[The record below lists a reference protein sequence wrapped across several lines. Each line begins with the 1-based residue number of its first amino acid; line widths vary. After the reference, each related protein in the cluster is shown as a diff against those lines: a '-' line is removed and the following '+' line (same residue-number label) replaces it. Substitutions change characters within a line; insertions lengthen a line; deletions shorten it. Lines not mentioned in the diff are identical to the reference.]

1 MKKKADISI
10 NIMNETNINNLIEE
24 KIKYIQ
30 QIIRNS
36 LISLQ
41 NYKKYEIFSNS
52 ELIICISSL
61 NELYE
66 KTNNIVEKINTEN
79 TENMIDL
86 LQTVI
91 DKLSVIISGFGTQN
105 FNDLIYITFGSE
117 FNNFK
122 SKNTQE
128 MNDKFELINQYIHPI
143 GFKII
148 QVTKKNNNENKS
160 NNSLCSNKIIDEIYE
175 IEKYPILECFDV
187 DIATKSFYNK
197 VYGIRVVI
205 HSSTNKTIIVN
216 GIIDD
221 LNLAFFSNK
230 YIQSRKQE
238 IINYIPNTE
247 YYKSEII
254 NRLINSMT
262 LKDILIYGNNDILK
276 KYSNIVSIANSTLS
290 NKLEITVKKFI
301 ELDIYSQRNTI
312 IDLLIYNGDYEVQY
326 VTYLLYDL
334 ITVNPNNMND
344 SNEQKIIYD
353 SLSWKIKNYFKDAM
367 KNTVKYTQD
376 MNQKYDISRISLE
389 QQIYIL
395 KIPDNVKEKAMIK
408 LKEVK
413 GKPDESCA
421 KAKQY
426 LEGLLKIPFNT
437 YKEENILKI
446 TKQMNTNFSNIIDF
460 FKKLSPDFIIN
471 KKKYYTNLEIAKIIE
486 NMKLIFRNI
495 IMNKPVDKLS
505 IKQINSI
512 IQYINNNSSEKII
525 WSKFKNK
532 LQKTNEIH
540 KVINNYSIENRIKII
555 DIIET
560 ENENENE
567 LEIKKNNKTETSFFF
582 KKYKEI
588 ENIENNIKLSK
599 EKIENISKILDES
612 IYGHSYAKNQ
622 ILKIICQWISG
633 EQTGYCFGFEGSPG
647 IGKTSLAKKGLA
659 NCLADDNLDTRPFS
673 FIALGGSCNGSILE
687 GHSYT
692 YVNSTWG
699 RITDILMESKC
710 MNPII
715 YIDELDKVSKS
726 EHGQEIIGIL
736 THLIDTTQNDT
747 FQDKYFSG
755 INLDLSKAL
764 FIFSYNDASQIDP
777 ILLDRIHRIKF
788 ENLTS
793 VDKLVIV
800 KKYIIPE
807 INKKMGFNDIVEM
820 TDTVI
825 EYIIENYTMEPGVR
839 KLKEILFDLYGEL
852 NIELLKCN
860 DCHIDIPIIITIDDL
875 ENKYLKKYKRVIEKI
890 INSSNEIGIINGLW
904 ANSLGKGGIIS
915 IESVFFPC
923 SSFLELKL
931 TGLQGDVMKESMNVA
946 KTIAWNLTPT
956 SIKTKLINN
965 FEKTKCQGIHVN
977 CPEASVSKDGPSAGA
992 AITIAMYSLLNNI
1005 PIKNDV
1011 AITGEI
1017 NLQGKITA
1025 IGGLDNKIMG
1035 GLQSGIKKFLFPK
1048 ENSKDFIEFIKK
1060 YGEKPNIEFIE
1071 ISNIQDIF
1079 PHVFV

>member
-1 MKKKADISI
+1 MKKKAEISI
-10 NIMNETNINNLIEE
+10 NITNETNINELIEE
-24 KIKYIQ
+24 KIQYIQ

-66 KTNNIVEKINTEN
+66 KTTNILEKINVEN
-79 TENMIDL
+79 TENIIDL
-86 LQTVI
+86 LQSII
-91 DKLSVIISGFGTQN
+91 DKLSIIMSGFGTKD
-105 FNDLIYITFGSE
+105 FNDLLYITFGSE
-117 FNNFK
+117 FKNFK
-122 SKNTQE
+122 SKNTPE
-128 MNDKFELINQYIHPI
+128 MNDKFELINKYIHPI
-143 GFKII
+143 GFKTI
-148 QVTKKNNNENKS
+148 QITKKYNESENIP
-160 NNSLCSNKIIDEIYE
+160 LCSNKIIDDL
-175 IEKYPILECFDV
+175 IEMDKYPILECFDV

-221 LNLAFFSNK
+221 LNLSFFSNK
-230 YIQSRKQE
+230 YIQCRKQE

-247 YYKSEII
+247 YYKSETV

-276 KYSNIVSIANSTLS
+276 KYSNIVSIANNTIT
-290 NKLEITVKKFI
+290 NKLETTIKKFI

-312 IDLLIYNGDYEVQY
+312 IDLVIYNENYEVQY
-326 VTYLLYDL
+326 ITYLLYDL
-334 ITVNPNNMND
+334 ITVDPNTVND

-353 SLSWKIKNYFKDAM
+353 SLSWKIKQYFKDAM
-367 KNTVKYTQD
+367 KNTIKYTQD
-376 MNQKYDISRISLE
+376 MKQKYDVNRISLE

-395 KIPDNVKEKAMIK
+395 KVPENVKEKAIIK
-408 LKEVK
+408 LKEIK
-413 GKPDESCA
+413 GKPDEPCS

-446 TKQMNTNFSNIIDF
+446 SKQNNANFINIIHF
-460 FKKLSPDFIIN
+460 LQKLSPDFIID
-471 KKKYYTNLEIAKIIE
+471 KKEYYTNLEIAKIIE
-486 NMKLIFRNI
+486 NIKVIFHNI
-495 IMNKPVDKLS
+495 IMNKPIDKLNV
-505 IKQINSI
+505 KQINSI

-525 WSKFKNK
+525 LSKFKNK
-532 LQKTNEIH
+532 IQKTNEIQ
-540 KVINNYSIENRIKII
+540 KVINNYSIENKMKII
-555 DIIET
+555 DIIE
-560 ENENENE
+560 NENNKENQS
-567 LEIKKNNKTETSFFF
+567 ISFFQ
-582 KKYKEI
+582 KYKEI
-588 ENIENNIKLSK
+588 TNIENNIKLSK
-599 EKIENISKILDES
+599 EKIDTISKLLDES

-622 ILKIICQWISG
+622 LLKIICQWITG
-633 EQTGYCFGFEGSPG
+633 EQSGYCFGFEGSPG

-659 NCLADDNLDTRPFS
+659 NCLTDDNSDKRPFS

-726 EHGQEIIGIL
+726 EHGKEIIGIL
-736 THLIDTTQNDT
+736 THLIDTTQNDA

-755 INLDLSKAL
+755 IDLDLSKAL
-764 FIFSYNDASQIDP
+764 FIFSYNDAAQIDP

-793 VDKLVIV
+793 VEKLVIV
-800 KKYIIPE
+800 NKYIIPE
-807 INKKMGFNDIVEM
+807 INKKMGFNDIIKFN
-820 TDTVI
+820 DNVI
-825 EYIIENYTMEPGVR
+825 EYIIDNYTMEPGVR
-839 KLKEILFDLYGEL
+839 KLKEILFDIYGEL

-860 DCHIDIPIIITIDDL
+860 DCNIDIPIIISIDDL
-875 ENKYLKKYKRVIEKI
+875 ENKYLKKYKRIIEKN
-890 INSSNEIGIINGLW
+890 INNSNEVGIINGLW
-904 ANSLGKGGIIS
+904 ANSLGKGGIIP

-923 SSFLELKL
+923 STFLELKL
-931 TGLQGDVMKESMNVA
+931 TGMQGDVMKESMNVA
-946 KTIAWNLTPT
+946 KTIAWSLTPEN
-956 SIKTKLINN
+956 IKKKLITT
-965 FEKTKCQGIHVN
+965 FEKTKSQGIHVN
-977 CPEASVSKDGPSAGA
+977 CPEASVNKDGPSAGA
-992 AITIAMYSLLNNI
+992 AITIAIYSLLNNI

-1048 ENSKDFIEFIKK
+1048 ENNKDYIDFIKK
-1060 YGEKPNIEFIE
+1060 YGEKQNIEFIE
-1071 ISNIQDIF
+1071 ISIIQDIF

>member
-1 MKKKADISI
+1 MKKKAEISI
-10 NIMNETNINNLIEE
+10 NITNESNIHNLIEE
-24 KIKYIQ
+24 KVKYIQ

-36 LISLQ
+36 LISIQ

-66 KTNNIVEKINTEN
+66 KINNIIEKINNEN

-86 LQTVI
+86 LQTI
-91 DKLSVIISGFGTQN
+91 INKLSIIISSVGTQN
-105 FNDLIYITFGSE
+105 FNDLLYITFGSE

-122 SKNTQE
+122 NKNTSE
-128 MNDKFELINQYIHPI
+128 INEKFELITQYVHPI

-148 QVTKKNNNENKS
+148 PNPKKNNDNEIKV
-160 NNSLCSNKIIDEIYE
+160 LCSNKIIDEIID
-175 IEKYPILECFDV
+175 IEKYPMLECFDV
-187 DIATKSFYNK
+187 DITTKSFYNK

-216 GIIDD
+216 GMIDD
-221 LNLAFFSNK
+221 LNLSFFSNK
-230 YIQSRKQE
+230 YIETRKQE
-238 IINYIPNTE
+238 ILNYVPNTE

-254 NRLINSMT
+254 HRMMNSMT

-276 KYSNIVSIANSTLS
+276 KYSNIILLANNTLS

-301 ELDIYSQRNTI
+301 ELDIYSQRNTL
-312 IDLLIYNGDYEVQY
+312 IDLLIYNIHYEVQY
-326 VTYLLYDL
+326 ITYLLYDL
-334 ITVNPNNMND
+334 ITVDQNNLND

-376 MNQKYDISRISLE
+376 MNQKYDMNRITLE
-389 QQIYIL
+389 QQIYVL
-395 KIPDNVKEKAMIK
+395 KIPDNIKEKAIIK
-408 LKEVK
+408 LKEIK

-426 LEGLLKIPFNT
+426 LEGLLKIPFNM
-437 YKEENILKI
+437 YKSENILKM
-446 TKQMNTNFSNIIDF
+446 TKQINSDFINIVNFVE
-460 FKKLSPDFIIN
+460 KLSLDCIIH
-471 KKKYYTNLEIAKIIE
+471 KKKYYTNLEISKYIE
-486 NMKLIFRNI
+486 NIKQLFNNI
-495 IMNKPVDKLS
+495 IMNKSIDKLN

-512 IQYINNNSSEKII
+512 IQYINDNSSEKII

-532 LQKTNEIH
+532 LEKTNEIQ
-540 KVINNYSIENRIKII
+540 KVINNYSIENKIKII

-560 ENENENE
+560 ANKSENKSETSQVNS
-567 LEIKKNNKTETSFFF
+567 TSFFT
-582 KKYKEI
+582 KYKEI
-588 ENIENNIKLSK
+588 ENVSNNLQLSK
-599 EKIENISKILDES
+599 NKIDNVSKILDES

-633 EQTGYCFGFEGSPG
+633 EQTGYSFGFEGSPG

-659 NCLADDNLDTRPFS
+659 HCLSDENSETRPFS

-726 EHGQEIIGIL
+726 EHGKEIIGIL

-807 INKKMGFNDIVEM
+807 INKKMGFDDIVEM
-820 TDTVI
+820 NDEVI
-825 EYIIENYTMEPGVR
+825 EFIIDNYTMEPGVR

-860 DCHIDIPIIITIDDL
+860 DCHMDIPIIINIDNL
-875 ENKYLKKYKRVIEKI
+875 ENKYLKKYKRVIEKK
-890 INSSNEIGIINGLW
+890 INSSNQIGIINGLW

-915 IESVFFPC
+915 IESVFYPS

-946 KTIAWNLTPT
+946 KTIAWNLTP
-956 SIKTKLINN
+956 SLIKTKLINN

-977 CPEASVSKDGPSAGA
+977 CPEASVNKDGPSAGA

-1005 PIKNDV
+1005 LIKNDV

-1025 IGGLDNKIMG
+1025 IGGLADKIMG
-1035 GLQSGIKKFLFPK
+1035 GLKSGITKFLFPK
-1048 ENSKDFIEFIKK
+1048 ENNKDFIDFIQK

-1071 ISNIQDIF
+1071 ITNIQEIF
-1079 PHVFV
+1079 PHIFV

>member
-24 KIKYIQ
+24 KIKFIQ

-36 LISLQ
+36 LISIQ

-66 KTNNIVEKINTEN
+66 KTNNIIEKINVEN
-79 TENMIDL
+79 TEIMIDL
-86 LQTVI
+86 LQTII
-91 DKLSVIISGFGTQN
+91 DKLSIIISGFGTQN
-105 FNDLIYITFGSE
+105 FDELIYITFGSE

-143 GFKII
+143 GFKTI
-148 QVTKKNNNENKS
+148 QVTKKNNNDD
-160 NNSLCSNKIIDEIYE
+160 NSLCSNKIIDEIYE
-175 IEKYPILECFDV
+175 IEKYPMLECFDV

-205 HSSTNKTIIVN
+205 HSLTNKTIIVN

-276 KYSNIVSIANSTLS
+276 KYSNIVSVANSTLS

-334 ITVNPNNMND
+334 ITVDPNNMND

-389 QQIYIL
+389 QQIYVL

-446 TKQMNTNFSNIIDF
+446 TKQINTNFSNIIDF

-471 KKKYYTNLEIAKIIE
+471 KKKYYTNLEISKIIE

-512 IQYINNNSSEKII
+512 IQCINNNSSEKII

-560 ENENENE
+560 ENEI
-567 LEIKKNNKTETSFFF
+567 EIKKNKNNETETNSFF

-633 EQTGYCFGFEGSPG
+633 EQSGYCFGFEGSPG

-659 NCLADDNLDTRPFS
+659 NCLADDNSDTRPFS

-726 EHGQEIIGIL
+726 EHGKEIIGIL

-860 DCHIDIPIIITIDDL
+860 DCHINIPIIITIDDL

-923 SSFLELKL
+923 YSFLELKL

-956 SIKTKLINN
+956 PIKTKLINN

-1048 ENSKDFIEFIKK
+1048 ENSKDFIDFIKK